1 MRKIF
6 ILKIKL
12 EDIIVITKT
21 VTELSL
27 MELNKSARV
36 MQRQLKLIRGMNLS
50 QKDRDTVKEILELLE
65 KEINLF
71 RV

>member
-1 MRKIF
+1 M
-6 ILKIKL
+6 IK
-12 EDIIVITKT
+12 KT

-27 MELNKSARV
+27 MELNKSARI
-36 MQRQLKLIRGMNLS
+36 MQRQLKLIRGMELS
-50 QKDRDTVKEILELLE
+50 QKDRETVKEILDLLE